1 MAPGFDERG
10 VIVSRIL
17 RPGNPPAGSRN
28 PRACVSDTLDWKS

>member
-17 RPGNPPAGSRN
+17 RPGNPPAGVGSESVRF
-28 PRACVSDTLDWKS
+28 